1 MLEPIIACG
10 CTRKFLAWIISW
22 SLWTWVAVQKKNRQ
36 SWNTQVPQST
46 QMWVLVATLSKPLIN
61 NLTSVMNFTQTQ
73 STSTSIAWQYNSNVE
88 VTPKVWMQGNR
99 FLPHQLL
106 PNTHMLSILLMQ
118 CLRVKLMHKNWVWKG
133 YDQSVNLP
141 AMLMKMIRTQNSW

>member
-10 CTRKFLAWIISW
+10 CTQKFLAWIISW

-61 NLTSVMNFTQTQ
+61 NLTSVMEISQTQ
-73 STSTSIAWQYNSNVE
+73 STSTSKAWQYKHNVI

-118 CLRVKLMHKNWVWKG
+118 CLRVKLMHKNCVWKG